1 MIATVLALAV
11 TLETQLI
18 AQIQARLDAITSGDK
33 AVWARD
39 LDQSAI
45 LMDEEGHVSTKAQF
59 LAGLAPLPKGS
70 TGSLRVTRPHFTR
83 DGDVAVIAFIADEH
97 ETIFGQHFQAQFGM
111 VDTYH
116 RVGDRWLLLSDTQTR
131 LPLDPPVVGLTA
143 TQAQR
148 YVGRYRML
156 DGPLVFA
163 VTIAGG
169 KLMGG
174 RGGSRPLPM
183 SAIADQPNAFFRE
196 GRPGTLIFLADS
208 NGRVVK
214 LIDRRYYNRD
224 MIYERVPT
232 LTGSGSRP

>member
-18 AQIQARLDAITSGDK
+18 AQIQARLDAITSGDR

-39 LDQSAI
+39 LDSSAI

-59 LAGLAPLPKGS
+59 LTALTPLPKGS
-70 TGSLRVTRPHFTR
+70 TGSLRVTQPHFTR

-97 ETIFGQHFQAQFGM
+97 ETIYGQHFQAQFGM

-131 LPLDPPVVGLTA
+131 LPLDPPVIALTA
-143 TQAQR
+143 AQAQR
-148 YVGRYRML
+148 FVGRYRML

-169 KLMGG
+169 KLVGG
-174 RGGSRPLPM
+174 REGSTALPM

-196 GRPGTLIFLADS
+196 GRPGTLIFIADS
-208 NGRVVK
+208 SGSFIK

-224 MIYERVPT
+224 MIYERVPEII
-232 LTGSGSRP
+232 TGTSTP

>member
-1 MIATVLALAV
+1 MILACLTMTV

-18 AQIQARLDAITSGDK
+18 AQIQARLDAITSGDR

-39 LDQSAI
+39 LDESAL
-45 LMDEEGHVSTKAQF
+45 LMDEEGRVSTKAQF
-59 LAGLAPLPKGS
+59 LASLAPLPRGS
-70 TGSLRVTRPHFTR
+70 TGTLRVIRPHIAR
-83 DGDVAVIAFIADEH
+83 AGDVAVIAFIADEH
-97 ETIFGQHFQAQFGM
+97 ETIYGQHFQAQFGM

-131 LPLDPPVVGLTA
+131 LPLDPPVAHLTTA
-143 TQAQR
+143 QAQR

-169 KLMGG
+169 KLIGG
-174 RGGSRPLPM
+174 REPSAPIPM

-196 GRPGTLIFLADS
+196 GRPGTLIFVADS
-208 NGRVVK
+208 SGTIVK

-224 MIYERVPT
+224 MIYERVP
-232 LTGSGSRP
+232 

>member
-1 MIATVLALAV
+1 MISVAVVALAA

-39 LDQSAI
+39 LDASAL

-59 LAGLAPLPKGS
+59 LAGLAPLPRGS
-70 TGSLRVTRPHFTR
+70 TGMLRVIRPHFAR
-83 DGDVAVIAFIADEH
+83 AGDVAVIAFIADEH
-97 ETIFGQHFQAQFGM
+97 ETIYGQHFQAQFGM

-116 RVGDRWLLLSDTQTR
+116 RVGEQWLLLSDTQTR
-131 LPLDPPVVGLTA
+131 LPLDPPVAHLSA
-143 TQAQR
+143 AQAQR

-163 VTIAGG
+163 VTIVGG
-169 KLMGG
+169 KLVGG
-174 RGGSRPLPM
+174 REGSAPIPM
-183 SAIADQPNAFFRE
+183 SAIADQPNTFFRE
-196 GRPGTLIFLADS
+196 GHPGTLIFFADS
-208 NGRVVK
+208 SGRTVK

-224 MIYERVPT
+224 MTYERLP
-232 LTGSGSRP
+232 

>member
-59 LAGLAPLPKGS
+59 LAGLAPLPKSS

-143 TQAQR
+143 TQAHAR
-148 YVGRYRML
+148 W
-156 DGPLVFA
+156 A
-163 VTIAGG
+163 AGLRRHDSRRQTHG
-169 KLMGG
+169 WP
-174 RGGSRPLPM
+174 RGIET
-183 SAIADQPNAFFRE
+183 ATDE
-196 GRPGTLIFLADS
+196 C
-208 NGRVVK
+208 
-214 LIDRRYYNRD
+214 DRRSTQCLLSRRSPRD
-224 MIYERVPT
+224 VDLPR
-232 LTGSGSRP
+232 R

>member
-1 MIATVLALAV
+1 MMLACLALAA
-11 TLETQLI
+11 TLETQLV
-18 AQIQARLDAITSGDK
+18 AQIQARLDALTNGDR

-39 LDQSAI
+39 LDDSAL
-45 LMDEEGHVSTKAQF
+45 LMDEEGRVSTKAAF
-59 LAGLAPLPKGS
+59 LATLAPLPSGS
-70 TGSLRVTRPHFTR
+70 RGTLRVIRPHYTR
-83 DGDVAVIAFIADEH
+83 AGDVAVIAFIADEH
-97 ETIFGQHFQAQFGM
+97 ETIYGQQFQAQFGM

-131 LPLDPPVVGLTA
+131 LPLDPPIARLTA

-163 VTIAGG
+163 VTMVGGELAGG
-169 KLMGG
+169 
-174 RGGSRPLPM
+174 RERSAAIPM

-196 GRPGTLIFLADS
+196 GRPGTLIFVADDR
-208 NGRVVK
+208 GRIVK

-224 MIYERVPT
+224 MIYERLSAP
-232 LTGSGSRP
+232 

>member
-1 MIATVLALAV
+1 LILAAALAT

-18 AQIQARLDAITSGDK
+18 SQIQARLDAITSGDK

-39 LDQSAI
+39 LDDSAL
-45 LMDEEGHVSTKAQF
+45 LMDEEGHVSTKAAF
-59 LAGLAPLPKGS
+59 LAGLVPLPKGS
-70 TGSLRVTRPHFTR
+70 TGTLRVIRPHFAR
-83 DGDVAVIAFIADEH
+83 AGDVAVIAFIADEH
-97 ETIFGQHFQAQFGM
+97 ETIYGQHFQAQFGM

-131 LPLDPPVVGLTA
+131 LPLDPPVTHLTPA
-143 TQAQR
+143 QAQR

-163 VTIAGG
+163 VTMAGG
-169 KLMGG
+169 KLAGG
-174 RGGSRPLPM
+174 REGSPAIAM

-196 GRPGTLIFLADS
+196 GRAGTLIFVADRS
-208 NGRVVK
+208 GRIIK

-224 MIYERVPT
+224 MIYERLP
-232 LTGSGSRP
+232 